1 MPIPQHHLDMLYT
14 ALLNVPAGKVITYGE
29 LARRAGLVNGARM
42 AGRLLSQLPTKSK
55 LPWHR
60 VVNAQGKISFPIQS
74 EAFLKQK
81 QLLLQEGIEF
91 VRDKINLARFGANP

>member
-1 MPIPQHHLDMLYT
+1 MPIAQLHKDMLYA
-14 ALLNVPAGKVITYGE
+14 ALLQVPKGRVITYGE

-42 AGRLLSQLPTKSK
+42 VGRLLSQLPADGK

-74 EAFLKQK
+74 EAFIKQK

-91 VRDKINLARFGANP
+91 VRDKINLARFGENP